1 MRNKDYRE
9 LQISSSQLVVIF
21 LAIIILGIVIFLLG
35 VSVGKKHTQIADKAQ
50 IPDKITTEMV
60 TEQKPPPI
68 ETEKTAITEEAVSH
82 QEKEP
87 TPPPELKTAR
97 VSKPAPKKPT
107 AVQGEN
113 LYYIQIGAYQNQEG
127 ALALAESIKQKGYP
141 ALVQAPRPNA
151 VRQLY
156 QVRVGGYKTR
166 DQAES
171 EKARLI
177 RDDLTTNKDYFIVRN

>member
-21 LAIIILGIVIFLLG
+21 LAIIILGIIIFLLG

-60 TEQKPPPI
+60 TAQRPAPV
-68 ETEKTAITEEAVSH
+68 ETDKTDITDDSPSLQEKT
-82 QEKEP
+82 P
-87 TPPPELKTAR
+87 TPPPESKTDP
-97 VSKPAPKKPT
+97 VSKPEPMKPT
-107 AVQGEN
+107 AVQGKN

-141 ALVQAPRPNA
+141 ALVQAPGPNA
-151 VRQLY
+151 ARQLY

-171 EKARLI
+171 EKARMI
-177 RDDLTTNKDYFIVRN
+177 RDELTKNKDYFIVRN